1 MKKFIAILL
10 CFAMLLPI
18 AVLPVSAVEVKEAPV
33 KTPVFAANNEDDLKS
48 AFADGEN
55 SLIVF
60 VTGIGQSWSY
70 LFDESYVQ
78 PGAFANGDLHDYDNY
93 AQLIADGEY
102 ITRWNLFNNYFDEAL
117 KDPETIKAIA
127 GAVLQLLFGAF
138 TRKNMVSDKNVYT
151 IVEKLFHFN
160 IVDENGKCDPRVVTP
175 RYIMP
180 VADYPV
186 GKNGESE
193 AKNRF
198 YSSIPCKEIAKEM
211 LGDDFE
217 KYLYCYNYCAF
228 SYTSQNIDGL
238 HEFVETIL
246 AENEVGAERVI
257 LVPMSMGASVVS
269 AYLAKYPNVA
279 DNHVKKVVSIVGCWK
294 GSEVVYDLL
303 TQHYADNSPDL
314 FYNGLIADL
323 VGEPWGYL
331 VNFALR
337 FFSKQALRDF
347 IDQALRAI
355 CDVILLDTPSLVALV
370 PDGDYDE
377 ISEMIT
383 SDKVRAE
390 TDFYHNAQVTLK
402 DRLAALEAQG
412 VEFAFIA
419 GYGLPYGA
427 ITSDYHA
434 FGFMYHAER
443 TNSDEIIDISSTAPG
458 TQFVP
463 YDQQFADEA
472 GRELSPDKSI
482 DIANTYYK
490 DSTWFFKGQKHE
502 LEYNNNAIELAIN
515 IAMGNIKTIEDC
527 DDLAEDGYYYP
538 QFNGARNVKS
548 LVNDY
553 IPAME
558 SYLAAGGTLSP
569 EQQDAYNRVL
579 AMKENTVN
587 DFDADNAVIDAFYN
601 VLVEVGVKGAASEP
615 SGFEKFFNN
624 TLKKGNDIIYKIFGA
639 KGFLDIFVPVC

>member
-10 CFAMLLPI
+10 CFTMLLPI
-18 AVLPVSAVEVKEAPV
+18 AVLPA
-33 KTPVFAANNEDDLKS
+33 FAESKPDEKFPPLTVAGNDDDLKS

-78 PGAFANGDLHDYDNY
+78 DGAFANGDLHDYDNY

-117 KDPETIKAIA
+117 KDPTTLKAIV

-138 TRKNMVSDKNVYT
+138 TRKNMVSDKNVYD
-151 IVEKLFHFN
+151 IVNGMFHFN

-175 RYIMP
+175 RYTMP

-186 GKNGESE
+186 GKDGSCE
-193 AKNRF
+193 AKDRF
-198 YSSIPCKEIAKEM
+198 YSSIPCKEIAEEM
-211 LGDDFE
+211 LGADYE

-238 HEFVETIL
+238 HDFVETIL
-246 AENEVGAERVI
+246 ANNEVGAERVI

-314 FYNGLIADL
+314 FYNGLIAEMI
-323 VGEPWGYL
+323 GEPWGYL
-331 VNFALR
+331 VNFVLR
-337 FFSKQALRDF
+337 FFSKPALRAF
-347 IDQALRAI
+347 IDQALGAI
-355 CDVILLDTPSLVALV
+355 CDVILLNTPSLVALV

-377 ISEMIT
+377 IRDMIPSE
-383 SDKVRAE
+383 KVKAE

-402 DRLAALEAQG
+402 ERLAALEEQG
-412 VEFAFIA
+412 VTFSFIA

-427 ITSDYHA
+427 VTSDYTA
-434 FGFMYHAER
+434 FGFMYHSER

-463 YDQQFADEA
+463 YNQQFADEA

-502 LEYNNNAIELAIN
+502 LEYNNAAIELAIN
-515 IAMGNIKTIEDC
+515 IAVGNIATVEDC
-527 DDLAEDGYYYP
+527 DNLEEDGFYYP

-548 LVNDY
+548 LKRDY
-553 IPAME
+553 IPALE
-558 SYLAAGGTLSP
+558 QYLAAGGTLTA
-569 EQQDAYNRVL
+569 QQQAIYNDVL
-579 AMKENTVN
+579 AMLDNTVL
-587 DFDADNAVIDAFYN
+587 DYDKDNLLIENFYAM
-601 VLVEVGVKGAASEP
+601 LVELGLKDAPSAP
-615 SGFEKFFNN
+615 SGFKTFFND
-624 TLKKGNDIIYKIFGA
+624 LFKKGNDVTYKIFGA
-639 KGFLDIFVPVC
+639 KGFLDFGTPVC

>member
-10 CFAMLLPI
+10 CVTMLLPV
-18 AVLPVSAVEVKEAPV
+18 AMLPAFAAEKQTEKAPV
-33 KTPVFAANNEDDLKS
+33 TVANNEQELKS

-70 LFDESYVQ
+70 LFDEAYLAD
-78 PGAFANGDLHDYDNY
+78 GAFASGDLHDYENY

-102 ITRWNLFNNYFDEAL
+102 MARWNLFNNYFDEAL
-117 KDPETIKAIA
+117 KDPETLKAIA

-151 IVEKLFHFN
+151 IVENLFHFN
-160 IVDENGKCDPRVVTP
+160 IVDENGKCDPRVITP
-175 RYIMP
+175 RYTMP

-198 YSSIPCKEIAKEM
+198 YGSIPCQEIAEEM
-211 LGDDFE
+211 LGADYE

-238 HEFVETIL
+238 HEFLETIL
-246 AENEVGAERVI
+246 AENEVGAEKVI

-269 AYLAKYPNVA
+269 AYLAKYPNAA

-294 GSEVVYDLL
+294 GSKVVYDLL
-303 TQHYADNSPDL
+303 TRHYADNSPEL
-314 FYNGLIADL
+314 FYNGLIAEMI
-323 VGEPWGYL
+323 GEPWGYL
-331 VNFALR
+331 VNFVLR
-337 FFSKQALRDF
+337 FFSKSALRGF
-347 IDQALRAI
+347 IDQALSAI

-370 PDGDYDE
+370 PDNDYAE
-377 ISEMIT
+377 IRDMIT
-383 SDKVRAE
+383 SDKVREE
-390 TDFYHNAQVTLK
+390 TDFYHNAQATLQ

-412 VEFAFIA
+412 VDFAFIA

-427 ITSDYHA
+427 ITSDYTA
-434 FGFMYHAER
+434 FGFMYHSER

-463 YDQQFADEA
+463 YNQQFADET

-502 LEYNNNAIELAIN
+502 LEYNNVAIELAIN
-515 IAMGNIKTIEDC
+515 IAVGNIKTVADC
-527 DDLAEDGYYYP
+527 DDLEEDGYYYP
-538 QFNGARNVKS
+538 QFNGARNVKN
-548 LVNDY
+548 LKRDY
-553 IPAME
+553 IPALKA
-558 SYLAAGGTLSP
+558 YLAEGNTLTA
-569 EQQDAYNRVL
+569 EQQAKYDAVL
-579 AMKENTVN
+579 AMLDNTVC
-587 DFDADNAVIDAFYN
+587 DYDRDNLLIDEFYTM
-601 VLVEVGVKGAASEP
+601 LVELGIKNAPSQP
-615 SGFEKFFNN
+615 SGFEKFFGSA
-624 TLKKGNDIIYKIFGA
+624 LKKGNDLTYKVFGA
-639 KGFLDIFVPVC
+639 KGFLDFAAPVC

>member
-10 CFAMLLPI
+10 CFTMLLPI
-18 AVLPVSAVEVKEAPV
+18 AMLPAAGAEEKQPPVTVANTQKEI
-33 KTPVFAANNEDDLKS
+33 ES

-70 LFDESYVQ
+70 LFDESYVED
-78 PGAFANGDLHDYDNY
+78 GAFETGDLHDYDNY
-93 AQLIADGEY
+93 AQLIADGKY
-102 ITRWNLFNNYFDEAL
+102 IARWNLFNNYFDEAL
-117 KDPETIKAIA
+117 KDPVTLKAIV

-138 TRKNMVSDKNVYT
+138 TRRNMVTDKNVYD
-151 IVEKLFHFN
+151 IVNGMFHFN
-160 IVDENGKCDPRVVTP
+160 IVDENGNCDPRVVTP
-175 RYIMP
+175 RYTMP

-186 GKNGESE
+186 GSNGESE

-198 YSSIPCKEIAKEM
+198 YSSIPCKEIAEET
-211 LGDDFE
+211 LGEDFE

-246 AENEVGAERVI
+246 AENEVGAEKVI

-269 AYLAKYPNVA
+269 AYLAKYPDVA

-314 FYNGLIADL
+314 FYNGLIAEMI
-323 VGEPWGYL
+323 GEPWGYL
-331 VNFALR
+331 VNFVLR
-337 FFSKQALRDF
+337 FFSKPALRAF
-347 IDQALRAI
+347 IDQALSAI

-370 PDGDYDE
+370 PDGDYAE
-377 ISEMIT
+377 IREMIT
-383 SDKVRAE
+383 SDKVREE
-390 TDFYHNAQVTLK
+390 TDFYHKAQVTLK
-402 DRLAALEAQG
+402 ERLAALEEQG

-427 ITSDYHA
+427 ITSDYTA
-434 FGFMYHAER
+434 FGFMYHSER

-463 YDQQFADEA
+463 YNQQFEDED

-482 DIANTYYK
+482 DIAGTYYK

-502 LEYNNNAIELAIN
+502 LEYNNTAIELAIN

-527 DDLAEDGYYYP
+527 DNLEEDGYYYP
-538 QFNGARNVKS
+538 QFNGARNVKN
-548 LVNDY
+548 LVKDY
-553 IPAME
+553 IPSLEA
-558 SYLAAGGTLSP
+558 YLADGGALTP
-569 EQQDAYNRVL
+569 AQQDVYDRVL
-579 AMKENTVN
+579 AMKERTVN
-587 DFDADNAVIDAFYN
+587 DYDADNAVIDEFYN
-601 VLVEVGVKGAASEP
+601 VLVELGLRSAPSQP
-615 SGFEKFFNN
+615 SGIETFFNN
-624 TLKKGNDIIYKIFGA
+624 ALKKGNDITYGIFGA
-639 KGFLDIFVPVC
+639 KGFLDVTLPVC

>member
-1 MKKFIAILL
+1 MKKFIAVLI

-18 AVLPVSAVEVKEAPV
+18 AVLPAFAETKQPEQPAVTVADSNAE
-33 KTPVFAANNEDDLKS
+33 LKS

-70 LFDESYVQ
+70 LFDESYVRD
-78 PGAFANGDLHDYDNY
+78 GAFANGDLHDYENY
-93 AQLIADGEY
+93 SQLIADGEY
-102 ITRWNLFNNYFDEAL
+102 TACWNLFNNYFDEAL
-117 KDPETIKAIA
+117 SDPTTLKAIV

-138 TRKNMVSDKNVYT
+138 TRKNMVSDKNVYD
-151 IVEKLFHFN
+151 IVNGMFSFN

-198 YSSIPCKEIAKEM
+198 YNSIPCKEIAREM
-211 LGDDFE
+211 LGADFE

-228 SYTSQNIDGL
+228 SYTSQNVDGL
-238 HEFVETIL
+238 HEFVETVL
-246 AENEVGAERVI
+246 AENEVGADRVI

-269 AYLAKYPNVA
+269 AYLAKYPDVA

-303 TQHYADNSPDL
+303 TRHYADNSPDL
-314 FYNGLIADL
+314 FYNGLIAEMI
-323 VGEPWGYL
+323 GEPWGYL
-331 VNFALR
+331 VNFVLR
-337 FFSKQALRDF
+337 FFSKPALRAF
-347 IDQALRAI
+347 IDQALGAVS
-355 CDVILLDTPSLVALV
+355 DVILLNTPSLVALV

-377 ISEMIT
+377 IRDMIT

-402 DRLAALEAQG
+402 ERLAALEEQG

-427 ITSDYHA
+427 VTSDYTA
-434 FGFMYHAER
+434 FGFMYHSER

-458 TQFVP
+458 TQFVA
-463 YDQQFADEA
+463 YDQQFADEE
-472 GRELSPDKSI
+472 GRVLSPDKSI

-490 DSTWFFKGQKHE
+490 DSTWFFRGQKHE
-502 LEYNNNAIELAIN
+502 LEYNNVAIELAIN
-515 IAMGNIKTIEDC
+515 IAVGNIKTVADC
-527 DDLAEDGYYYP
+527 DDLEEDGYYYP
-538 QFNGARNVKS
+538 QFNGSRNVKS
-548 LVNDY
+548 LVRDY
-553 IPAME
+553 IPALE
-558 SYLAAGGTLSP
+558 AYLAAGGTLTA
-569 EQQDAYNRVL
+569 EQQAVYDEVL
-579 AMKENTVN
+579 DMLDNTVIDYN
-587 DFDADNAVIDAFYN
+587 ADSLLIDRFYS
-601 VLVEVGVKGAASEP
+601 VLVGLGLRSAP
-615 SGFEKFFNN
+615 SPTSGIERLFNDS
-624 TLKKGNDIIYKIFGA
+624 LKKGNDVIYKIFGA
-639 KGFLDIFVPVC
+639 KGFLDVGAPAC